1 MSAGDGSYT
10 TNQYG
15 TMYLGGLRLPNY
27 ATLKE
32 ITEPNVAKNVTLDGS
47 LYVDFYNNRRKW
59 EISWKLLKAAEYDAI
74 RAKYN
79 LQFSSQTMLQF
90 VVDPLGLFVPV
101 FISINEKN
109 IKWNGQ
115 LIEGFTITLEEQYA
129 IS

>member
-1 MSAGDGSYT
+1 MSLGDGSYT

-15 TMYLGGLRLPNY
+15 TMYLGGLRLPDY
-27 ATLKE
+27 GTLKE

-59 EISWKLLKAAEYDAI
+59 EISWKYLKAAEYDAI

>member
-10 TNQYG
+10 QNQYG
-15 TMYLGGLRLPNY
+15 TMYLDSLRLPDY
-27 ATLKE
+27 ATLRE
-32 ITEPNVAKNVTLDGS
+32 ITEPNIAKNVALDGS
-47 LYVDFYNNRRKW
+47 LYVDFYNNRRRW
-59 EISWKLLKAAEYDAI
+59 EISWKLLKAAEYDLI

-79 LQFSSQTMLQF
+79 KQFSQQTMLQF
-90 VVDPLGLFVPV
+90 IVDPLGLFVPV
-101 FISINEKN
+101 FMTINEKN

>member
-1 MSAGDGSYT
+1 MSDGDGSYT
-10 TNQYG
+10 VNQYG
-15 TMYLGGLRLPNY
+15 TMYLGGVQLPNY
-27 ATLKE
+27 ASLRE

-59 EISWKLLKAAEYDAI
+59 EISWKLLKAAEYDTI
-74 RAKYN
+74 RALYD

-90 VVDPLGLFVPV
+90 IVDPLGLFVPV
-101 FISINEKN
+101 YISINEKN

>member
-1 MSAGDGSYT
+1 MSDGDGSYT
-10 TNQYG
+10 VNQYG
-15 TMYLGGLRLPNY
+15 TMYLGGVQLPNY
-27 ATLKE
+27 ASLRE

-59 EISWKLLKAAEYDAI
+59 EISWKLLKAAEYDTI
-74 RAKYN
+74 RALYD

-101 FISINEKN
+101 YISINEKN

>member
-1 MSAGDGSYT
+1 MSDGTYT
-10 TNQYG
+10 QNQYG
-15 TMYLGGLRLPNY
+15 TMYLDGLQLPNY

-32 ITEPNVAKNVTLDGS
+32 ITQPNIAKNITLDGS
-47 LYVDFYNNRRKW
+47 LYVDFYNNRRVW
-59 EISWKLLKAAEYDAI
+59 EISWKYLKAAEYDAL

>member
-1 MSAGDGSYT
+1 MSDGDGGYT
-10 TNQYG
+10 VNQYG

-27 ATLKE
+27 ATLRE

-59 EISWKLLKAAEYDAI
+59 EISWKLLKASEYDAI
-74 RAKYN
+74 RAKYD

-101 FISINEKN
+101 FISINDKN

>member
-15 TMYLGGLRLPNY
+15 TMYLGGLRLPDY

-115 LIEGFTITLEEQYA
+115 LVEGFIITLEEQYA

>member
-1 MSAGDGSYT
+1 MSDGDGRYT

-15 TMYLGGLRLPNY
+15 TMYLDGLRLPDY
-27 ATLKE
+27 ATLRE
-32 ITEPNVAKNVTLDGS
+32 ITEPNIAKNVTLDGS

-59 EISWKLLKAAEYDAI
+59 ELSWKLLKASEYDSI

-101 FISINEKN
+101 FISITDKN

-115 LIEGFTITLEEQYA
+115 LIEGFSITLEEQYA

>member
-1 MSAGDGSYT
+1 MSEGDGVYQ

-15 TMYLGGLRLPNY
+15 TMYLGGLQLPNY

-32 ITEPNVAKNVTLDGS
+32 VTQPNLSKNVTLDGS
-47 LYVDFYNNRRKW
+47 LYVDFYNNRRVW
-59 EISWKLLKAAEYDAI
+59 EISWKYLKPAEYNAI
-74 RAKYN
+74 RAKYD
-79 LQFSSQTMLQF
+79 LQFTSQTMLQF
-90 VVDPLGLFVPV
+90 IVDPLGLFVPV

>member
-1 MSAGDGSYT
+1 MSEGFT

-15 TMYLGGLRLPNY
+15 TMYLGGVELPNY
-27 ATLKE
+27 ATLRE
-32 ITEPNVAKNVTLDGS
+32 LTQPNVAKNYALDGQ
-47 LYVDFYNNRRKW
+47 LHVDFYNYRRSW
-59 EISWKLLKAAEYDAI
+59 EISWKLLKASEYDAI
-74 RAKYN
+74 RALYD

>member
-1 MSAGDGSYT
+1 MSDGDGGYSL
-10 TNQYG
+10 NKYG
-15 TMYLGGLRLPNY
+15 TMYLGGLKLPNY

-32 ITEPNVAKNVTLDGS
+32 ITQPNVAKNTALDGS
-47 LYVDFYNNRRKW
+47 LYVDFYNNRRAW
-59 EISWKLLKAAEYDAI
+59 EISWKFLKPDEYDAI

-90 VVDPLGLFVPV
+90 IVDPLGLFVPV
-101 FISINEKN
+101 FISINDKN

>member
-1 MSAGDGSYT
+1 MSAGDGAYT
-10 TNQYG
+10 VNQYG
-15 TMYLGGLRLPNY
+15 TMYLDGLRLPDY
-27 ATLKE
+27 ATLRE

-101 FISINEKN
+101 FISINDKN

>member
-10 TNQYG
+10 VNQYG
-15 TMYLGGLRLPNY
+15 TMYLDGLQLPNY
-27 ATLKE
+27 GTLRE
-32 ITEPNVAKNVTLDGS
+32 ITQPNVAKNITLDGS
-47 LYVDFYNNRRKW
+47 LYVDFYNNRRSW
-59 EISWKLLKAAEYDAI
+59 ELSWKLLKASEYDSI
-74 RAKYN
+74 RAKYD

-101 FISINEKN
+101 YITINEKN

-115 LIEGFTITLEEQYA
+115 LIEGFSITLEEQYA